1 MKIKLMVILLIIT
14 LSKLFSQDN
23 ISNESGYSNVV
34 KQFYFN
40 SEEKYGKDF
49 LPFFKQLLE
58 PSLIRITKKSF
69 ILNAKEILNL
79 KENINQKIYDSIEIY
94 FSNGMLY
101 YLNTNK
107 GNYNIDNMRIIMCS
121 NLSDKENQD
130 KAMELGA
137 DAYIIKTQYSPSEL
151 VDEVQ
156 KRLKDFQGH
165 KKIRKNV
172 AVADVNKNKKG
183 KKILLV
189 EDEAVFSEMFG
200 KNLESAGYD
209 VEYAHNGAL
218 GLKEALEN
226 NFDLIIMDMVM
237 PSMTGQ
243 EMLGKLKLEEKT
255 KNIPVIVLSASLDEN
270 EQKEMENMN
279 ISGFFIK
286 TKIIPEDLTKNV
298 GELLK

>member
-107 GNYNIDNMRIIMCS
+107 GNYNIITKDDGIYFWITG
-121 NLSDKENQD
+121 NQ
-130 KAMELGA
+130 
-137 DAYIIKTQYSPSEL
+137 
-151 VDEVQ
+151 
-156 KRLKDFQGH
+156 
-165 KKIRKNV
+165 
-172 AVADVNKNKKG
+172 
-183 KKILLV
+183 
-189 EDEAVFSEMFG
+189 
-200 KNLESAGYD
+200 
-209 VEYAHNGAL
+209 
-218 GLKEALEN
+218 
-226 NFDLIIMDMVM
+226 
-237 PSMTGQ
+237 
-243 EMLGKLKLEEKT
+243 
-255 KNIPVIVLSASLDEN
+255 
-270 EQKEMENMN
+270 
-279 ISGFFIK
+279 
-286 TKIIPEDLTKNV
+286 
-298 GELLK
+298 